1 MYAVHP
7 VSASVSISDLDCGA
21 CSTYHLHLKR
31 IVLAHWAHDADVWWR
46 PVASRKQL
54 YASAVDLSGSEVLCI
69 PVMFEADHCHSKHG
83 NSLCHSPLGWG
94 VVTSSASRKEFVF
107 LVQATGNLAEAEA
120 YCLQLLDYGAP
131 SKEKAKS
138 LLREIRSLQ
147 RHQHT
152 APPAEANRAT
162 TGVFTT
168 PVPMPLNALAH
179 HQQEPT
185 SPSSDAGASPM
196 SGS

>member
-1 MYAVHP
+1 MTFVTAI
-7 VSASVSISDLDCGA
+7 SATCHMPI
-21 CSTYHLHLKR
+21 KR
-31 IVLAHWAHDADVWWR
+31 L
-46 PVASRKQL
+46 PL
-54 YASAVDLSGSEVLCI
+54 VLCCCMLFI
-69 PVMFEADHCHSKHG
+69 DM
-83 NSLCHSPLGWG
+83 LCVFTNIVH
-94 VVTSSASRKEFVF
+94 FVG
-107 LVQATGNLAEAEA
+107 LQATGNLSEAEA

-152 APPAEANRAT
+152 APPAEAGRAN

-179 HQQEPT
+179 HQQEPNSPT
-185 SPSSDAGASPM
+185 SDEGASPM